1 MATLMTSI
9 NQIEGGDVLKSG
21 DTTSVFG
28 FEILGYDGKRMEMSG
43 TGKLTLSNDDT
54 VALHQDV
61 TVESGHFSFSVGKVV
76 QSGTYFLEIKLNGH
90 IFPSNNFKV
99 KVKNS
104 LNADSAIPS
113 DNSPKLKLL
122 ADELRESGLIAGG
135 SGGEPIEDLVNIY
148 NLAKV

>member
-28 FEILGYDGKRMEMSG
+28 FEILGYNGKRMEMSG
-43 TGKLTLSNDDT
+43 TGKLILSNDDT
-54 VALHQDV
+54 VALYQDV
-61 TVESGHFSFSVGKVV
+61 AVESGHFSFSIGKVV
-76 QSGTYFLEIKLNGH
+76 RSGTYFLEIKLNGH
-90 IFPSNNFKV
+90 IFPSDNFKV

-113 DNSPKLKLL
+113 DNSSKLKLL

-135 SGGEPIEDLVNIY
+135 SGGEPVEDLVSIY
-148 NLAKV
+148 NLAKN

>member
-43 TGKLTLSNDDT
+43 TGKLILSNDDT
-54 VALHQDV
+54 VALYQDV
-61 TVESGHFSFSVGKVV
+61 AVESGHFSFSIGKVV

-90 IFPSNNFKV
+90 VFPSDNFKV

-113 DNSPKLKLL
+113 DNSSKLKLL

-135 SGGEPIEDLVNIY
+135 SGGEPVEDLVSIY
-148 NLAKV
+148 NLAKN

>member
-1 MATLMTSI
+1 MTSI

-28 FEILGYDGKRMEMSG
+28 FEILGYDGKRMNLSG
-43 TGKLTLSNDDT
+43 TGKLTLSNDES
-54 VALHQDV
+54 VALYQDA
-61 TVESGHFSFSVGKVV
+61 TVESGRFTFTMGDIVDP
-76 QSGTYFLEIKLNGH
+76 GTYYLEIKLDGH

-113 DNSPKLKLL
+113 DKGPKLKLL
-122 ADELRESGLIAGG
+122 ADELRESGLITGG
-135 SGGEPIEDLVNIY
+135 SETTEDLVNVY
-148 NLAKV
+148 NLAKI